1 MHAWGGI
8 VSTHVIGNLR
18 LMASIAPGS
27 NEAEPTHGAT
37 PVVPASTPSSAGS
50 QPPTP
55 GPIRHPTAGHPHPSP
70 EYPASPDSRVNGP
83 REGDTGEGDME
94 EGGAEEPPPCTSRDA
109 GAWIVFAG
117 LGFIVGQLA
126 SSILLVI
133 VAALTG
139 HSSQIA
145 QLASRPVPPAWV
157 EVTGLVGLW
166 FGFVGAVVC
175 ASRYR
180 GTGNLVRDVGL
191 KVRPWDVLI
200 GSAVGLAG
208 QLLLLPVLYLPLEHV
223 VPHLDQKLKVPAQ
236 HLTGGFPG
244 SDLAIIAFLT
254 VVVVPVVEEMFFRG
268 LVLRSLLR
276 VFKGAGPVLGVGI
289 AVVVD
294 GVVFGLAHFE
304 LLELLGLA
312 AFGAVLALMAYK
324 FKRLGPGIFAHGM
337 FNLLAIL
344 SVAGIL
350 H

>member
-8 VSTHVIGNLR
+8 VSTQVIGNLH

-27 NEAEPTHGAT
+27 NDAEPTHGAT
-37 PVVPASTPSSAGS
+37 PVVPASAPSSAGS
-50 QPPTP
+50 QPQTP
-55 GPIRHPTAGHPHPSP
+55 GPLRYPRAGHP
-70 EYPASPDSRVNGP
+70 P
-83 REGDTGEGDME
+83 RQDDTGE
-94 EGGAEEPPPCTSRDA
+94 PPPRTSRDA

-117 LGFIVGQLA
+117 LGFVVGQLA

-191 KVRPWDVLI
+191 KVRPWDALI

-244 SDLAIIAFLT
+244 SDLAVIAFLT

-276 VFKGAGPVLGVGI
+276 VFQGAGPVLGVVI
-289 AVVVD
+289 AVILD

-312 AFGAVLALMAYK
+312 AFGAVLAFMAYK

>member
-8 VSTHVIGNLR
+8 VWTRVIGNLR

-27 NEAEPTHGAT
+27 NEAEPTHGAA
-37 PVVPASTPSSAGS
+37 PVVPASAPSSPGPH
-50 QPPTP
+50 PPTP
-55 GPIRHPTAGHPHPSP
+55 GSP
-70 EYPASPDSRVNGP
+70 RYPATGYPPPPPGSSPYP
-83 REGDTGEGDME
+83 
-94 EGGAEEPPPCTSRDA
+94 EPPVIGPGEDDSGEDNTEELPPRTTRDA

-117 LGFIVGQLA
+117 LGFVVGQLA

-191 KVRPWDVLI
+191 KVRPWDALI
-200 GSAVGLAG
+200 GSGVGLAG

-223 VPHLDQKLKVPAQ
+223 IPHLDQKLKVPAQ

-276 VFKGAGPVLGVGI
+276 VFKGAGPVLGVAI
-289 AVVVD
+289 AVVLD